1 MIRSSAIETGKIR
14 NLIPDFSIFL
24 AMIYRRAS
32 EKLLE
37 LATYFKVVAVVGPRQ
52 SGKTTLVR
60 SIFPH
65 KPYVSLED
73 PDRRRYALEDPRG
86 FLGDFP
92 EGAILDEVQRTPE
105 LFSYLQGVVDEKS
118 TTGQFILTGSNNFLL
133 QQSITQSLAGRVGY
147 LQLLPFQLAEIYSR
161 EQEVPDEDSLMLKGG
176 FPPIYQPGIPTSL
189 WYPNYLRTYI
199 ERDVRQ
205 VKNISDLIVFERF
218 IRLLAGRVSQ
228 ELNLTSLGN
237 EVGVDSKTIQS
248 WIGILES
255 SFLIY
260 LLRPHFQNFN
270 KIIVKRPKLYFLDTG
285 LVSFLL
291 GIERKEQLKTHP
303 LRGALFENLIVTEL
317 IKQRTNQADEINLF
331 FWRDK
336 TGHEIDVL
344 IDEGLDLIPVEIKS
358 GKTINSDYFKN
369 LKYWMKLSGQKRG
382 MVLYGGDQSQSRSDG
397 VKVLNWKAYF
407 YRD

>member
-1 MIRSSAIETGKIR
+1 
-14 NLIPDFSIFL
+14 
-24 AMIYRRAS
+24 MIYRKAS

-65 KPYVSLED
+65 KPYISLED
-73 PDRRRYALEDPRG
+73 PDRRRYAIEDPRG

-105 LFSYLQGVVDEKS
+105 LFSYLQGIVDDKP
-118 TTGQFILTGSNNFLL
+118 TTCQFILTGSNNFLL

-147 LQLLPFQLAEIYSR
+147 LQLLPFQLAEIYSK

-176 FPPIYQPGIPTSL
+176 FPPIYQPGIPTYL

-218 IRLLAGRVSQ
+218 IRLLAGRVGQ
-228 ELNLTSLGN
+228 ELNLSSLGN

-248 WIGILES
+248 WVGILES

-291 GIERKEQLKTHP
+291 GIEHKDQLKTHP

-317 IKQRTNQADEINLF
+317 IKQRTHQAQEINLF

-344 IDEGLDLIPVEIKS
+344 IDEGVDLIPIEIKS

-369 LKYWMKLSGQKRG
+369 LKFWMKLSGQKKG
-382 MVLYGGDQSQSRSDG
+382 MVLYCGEQSQSRSDG
-397 VKVLNWKAYF
+397 VKVLNWKGYF
-407 YRD
+407 YSD

>member
-1 MIRSSAIETGKIR
+1 MISRK
-14 NLIPDFSIFL
+14 
-24 AMIYRRAS
+24 AS
-32 EKLLE
+32 EKLQE

-60 SIFPH
+60 SIFPD

-73 PDRRRYALEDPRG
+73 PDRRKFALEDARG
-86 FLGDFP
+86 FLSQYP

-105 LFSYLQGVVDEKS
+105 LFSYLQGVVDSS
-118 TTGQFILTGSNNFLL
+118 TQTGQFILTGSNNFLL

-147 LQLLPFQLAEIYSR
+147 LQLLPFSLTELFPEGDNIPS
-161 EQEVPDEDSLMLKGG
+161 EDELMINGG
-176 FPPIYQPGIPTSL
+176 YPPLFQPGIPTEL
-189 WYPNYLRTYI
+189 WFPNYLRTYI

-205 VKNISDLIVFERF
+205 VKNITDLIVFERF
-218 IRLLAGRVSQ
+218 IRLLAGRVGQ
-228 ELNLTSLGN
+228 ELNMTALGN
-237 EVGVDSKTIQS
+237 EVGVDTKTIQS

-260 LLRPHFQNFN
+260 MLRPHFQNFN
-270 KIIVKRPKLYFLDTG
+270 KIIVKRPKIYFIDTG

-291 GIERKEQLKTHP
+291 GISTPAQMDFHP
-303 LRGALFENLIVTEL
+303 LRGALFENLVVSEL
-317 IKQRTNQADEINLF
+317 IKERTHQAQEINLF

-344 IDEGLDLIPVEIKS
+344 VDEGLDLFPIEIKS

-369 LKYWMKLSGQKRG
+369 LRFWMNLSQHKKGLI
-382 MVLYGGDQSQSRSDG
+382 LYAGDQTQSRSEG
-397 VKVLNWKAYF
+397 ITIINWKEYLF
-407 YRD
+407 RK

>member
-1 MIRSSAIETGKIR
+1 
-14 NLIPDFSIFL
+14 
-24 AMIYRRAS
+24 MIYRKAS

-65 KPYVSLED
+65 KPYISLED

-105 LFSYLQGVVDEKS
+105 LFSYLQGIVDEKP

-147 LQLLPFQLAEIYSR
+147 LQLLPFQLAEIYSK
-161 EQEVPDEDSLMLKGG
+161 EHEVPDEDSLMLKGG
-176 FPPIYQPGIPTSL
+176 FPPIYQPGIPTHL

-218 IRLLAGRVSQ
+218 IRLLAGRVGQ
-228 ELNLTSLGN
+228 ELNLSSLGN

-248 WIGILES
+248 WVGILES

-317 IKQRTNQADEINLF
+317 IKQRTHQAQEINLF

-344 IDEGLDLIPVEIKS
+344 IDEGVDLIPVEIKS
-358 GKTINSDYFKN
+358 GKTITSDYFKN
-369 LKYWMKLSGQKRG
+369 LKYWMKLSVQKKG
-382 MVLYGGDQSQSRSDG
+382 LILYCGDQSQSRSDG
-397 VKVLNWKAYF
+397 IKAINWKVYF
-407 YRD
+407 FRD

>member
-1 MIRSSAIETGKIR
+1 
-14 NLIPDFSIFL
+14 
-24 AMIYRRAS
+24 MIYRKAS

-60 SIFPH
+60 SIFPQ
-65 KPYVSLED
+65 KPYISLED
-73 PDRRRYALEDPRG
+73 PDRRRYAIEDPRG

-105 LFSYLQGVVDEKS
+105 LFSYLQGIVDEKPI
-118 TTGQFILTGSNNFLL
+118 TGQFILTGSNNFLL

-147 LQLLPFQLAEIYSR
+147 LQLLPFQLVEIYSK
-161 EQEVPDEDSLMLKGG
+161 EHEVPDEDSLMLKGG
-176 FPPIYQPGIPTSL
+176 FPPIYQPGIPTYH
-189 WYPNYLRTYI
+189 WFPNYLRTYI

-218 IRLLAGRVSQ
+218 IRLLAGRVGQ

-270 KIIVKRPKLYFLDTG
+270 KIIVKRPKIYFLDTG

-317 IKQRTNQADEINLF
+317 IKQRTHQAQEINLF

-344 IDEGLDLIPVEIKS
+344 IDEGVDLIPVEIKS

-369 LKYWMKLSGQKRG
+369 LKFWMKLSGQKKG
-382 MVLYGGDQSQSRSDG
+382 MVLYCGDQSQSRSDG
-397 VKVLNWKAYF
+397 FKVLNWKGYF
-407 YRD
+407 YSD

>member
-1 MIRSSAIETGKIR
+1 MISRK
-14 NLIPDFSIFL
+14 
-24 AMIYRRAS
+24 AS
-32 EKLLE
+32 EKLQE

-60 SIFPH
+60 SIFPN

-73 PDRRRYALEDPRG
+73 PDQRRFALEDARG
-86 FLGDFP
+86 FLSEFP

-105 LFSYLQGVVDEKS
+105 LFSYLQGVVDSS
-118 TTGQFILTGSNNFLL
+118 TQTGQFILTGSNNFLL

-147 LQLLPFQLAEIYSR
+147 LQLLPFSLTELYPDHAG
-161 EQEVPDEDSLMLKGG
+161 VPSEDELMIKGG
-176 FPPIYQPGIPTSL
+176 YPPLFEPGIPGEL
-189 WYPNYLRTYI
+189 WFPNYLRTYI

-205 VKNISDLIVFERF
+205 VKNITDLIVFERF
-218 IRLLAGRVSQ
+218 IRLLAGRVGQ
-228 ELNLTSLGN
+228 ELNMTALGN
-237 EVGVDSKTIQS
+237 EVGVDTKTIQS

-260 LLRPHFQNFN
+260 LLRPHFKNFN
-270 KIIVKRPKLYFLDTG
+270 KIIVKRPKIYFLDTG

-291 GIERKEQLKTHP
+291 GISTTAQLDFHP
-303 LRGALFENLIVTEL
+303 LRGALFENLVVSEL
-317 IKQRTNQADEINLF
+317 IKVRTNEAKEINLF

-344 IDEGLDLIPVEIKS
+344 IDEGLDLFPIEIKS

-369 LKYWMKLSGQKRG
+369 LKFWMNLSQHKNG
-382 MVLYGGDQSQSRSDG
+382 MVLYAGTQSQSRSDG
-397 VKVLNWKAYF
+397 IDVRNWEEYLF
-407 YRD
+407 RR

>member
-1 MIRSSAIETGKIR
+1 MITRK
-14 NLIPDFSIFL
+14 
-24 AMIYRRAS
+24 AS
-32 EKLLE
+32 EKLQE
-37 LATYFKVVAVVGPRQ
+37 LATYFKVVAIVGPRQ

-60 SIFPH
+60 SIFPD

-73 PDRRRYALEDPRG
+73 PDRRKFALEDARG
-86 FLGDFP
+86 FLSQYP

-105 LFSYLQGVVDEKS
+105 LFSYLQGVVDS
-118 TTGQFILTGSNNFLL
+118 NTQAGQFILTGSNNFLL

-147 LQLLPFQLAEIYSR
+147 LQLLPFSLTELYPNQANIPSE
-161 EQEVPDEDSLMLKGG
+161 DELMIKGG
-176 FPPIYQPGIPTSL
+176 YPPLFQPGIPTEL
-189 WYPNYLRTYI
+189 WFPNYLRTYI

-205 VKNISDLIVFERF
+205 VKNITDLIVFERF
-218 IRLLAGRVSQ
+218 IRLLAGRVGQ
-228 ELNLTSLGN
+228 ELNMTALGN
-237 EVGVDSKTIQS
+237 EVGVDTKTIQS

-270 KIIVKRPKLYFLDTG
+270 KIIVKRPKIYFLDTG

-291 GIERKEQLKTHP
+291 GINTPSQLDFHP
-303 LRGALFENLIVTEL
+303 LRGSLFENLVVSEL
-317 IKQRTNQADEINLF
+317 IKERTQQAQEINLF

-344 IDEGLDLIPVEIKS
+344 IDEGLDLFPIEIKS

-369 LKYWMKLSGQKRG
+369 LRFWMNLSQHKKG
-382 MVLYGGDQSQSRSDG
+382 MVFICWRSDSIQ
-397 VKVLNWKAYF
+397 K
-407 YRD
+407 